1 MKGNMYP
8 DNLKAKSPNN
18 WRNISFTKTLNQ
30 YRTKFKYDGMPLK
43 KLQMKVN
50 MPRKKKLLMVVMV
63 LNQLNQME
71 KEKETIL
78 VINGKDMEHY
88 MVI

>member
-1 MKGNMYP
+1 MYP
-8 DNLKAKSPNN
+8 DKLKATNENN
-18 WRNISFTKTLNQ
+18 WRTALKKTSNQ
-30 YRTKFKYDGMPLK
+30 YRNEIQDM
-43 KLQMKVN
+43 MVN
-50 MPRKKKLLMVVMV
+50 ANKEITDESEYAQKKKLLMVVMV

-88 MVI
+88 MDI